1 MSAGIQANSLSSNG
15 MIAVSPEWTTWGHGA
30 SLLFL
35 RRLLFVHLAM
45 PLFHHRRDAVFAGFP
60 VAVMS
65 PAPATTP
72 HERAQYTEEQ
82 EQEEQREQATQ
93 ESKTETE
100 WAIERWS
107 VVRNRRDISR
117 RRDNLAAGDHPLRD
131 ARVVGVD
138 ADAHRAHDQH
148 KRKHNSEN
156 NSPVHFSFSF
166 QKITLNGIIAVN
178 CE

>member
-1 MSAGIQANSLSSNG
+1 MGDCRHIRTGVAGEFQM
-15 MIAVSPEWTTWGHGA
+15 MINDYLGHGA

-107 VVRNRRDISR
+107 VV
-117 RRDNLAAGDHPLRD
+117 
-131 ARVVGVD
+131 
-138 ADAHRAHDQH
+138 
-148 KRKHNSEN
+148 
-156 NSPVHFSFSF
+156 
-166 QKITLNGIIAVN
+166 
-178 CE
+178 